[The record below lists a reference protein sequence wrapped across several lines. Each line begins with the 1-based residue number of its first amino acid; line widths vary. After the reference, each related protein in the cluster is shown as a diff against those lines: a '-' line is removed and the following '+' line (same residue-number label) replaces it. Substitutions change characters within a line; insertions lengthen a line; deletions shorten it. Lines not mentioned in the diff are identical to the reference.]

1 MPGER
6 NTDGVQPS
14 GPPPR
19 PPINVKPMALPAP
32 PPTPRRLY
40 VSGWLW
46 LISALLSLP
55 TAVYA
60 AKHFDQSSAA
70 LFDQI
75 GKNLQ
80 SGADID
86 KAHTLADVSPKVVTV
101 AVLVVVVIQL
111 VLVALMITKRSRAA
125 RGLLLIFAIAGVL
138 ALVVWHNLIF
148 ASPKAPNG
156 IFEAI
161 LFAQIAFAVI
171 ATLLM
176 FGKRI
181 GRWFRGEP
189 DPVPGDED
197 DEDED
202 D

>member
-1 MPGER
+1 MCER
-6 NTDGVQPS
+6 NTDGVQPLE
-14 GPPPR
+14 PPPR
-19 PPINVKPMALPAP
+19 PPINVKTMALPAP
-32 PPTPRRLY
+32 PATPRRLY

-60 AKHFDQSSAA
+60 VKHFEQSSAA

-86 KAHTLADVSPKVVTV
+86 KAHTLADVAPKVVTV

-148 ASPKAPNG
+148 ATPKAPHG
-156 IFEAI
+156 TYEAG
-161 LFAQIAFAVI
+161 LFAQIALVI
-171 ATLLM
+171 VATLLM

-189 DPVPGDED
+189 EPVPDDDED
-197 DEDED
+197 DED
-202 D
+202 